1 MKTIRLQISDRV
13 LSQLKS
19 MAIIRQIS
27 GNSYGIIDE
36 VIIKLGKSIEENKD
50 EVTFKLLTN

>member
-36 VIIKLGKSIEENKD
+36 VIIKLVKSIEENKD